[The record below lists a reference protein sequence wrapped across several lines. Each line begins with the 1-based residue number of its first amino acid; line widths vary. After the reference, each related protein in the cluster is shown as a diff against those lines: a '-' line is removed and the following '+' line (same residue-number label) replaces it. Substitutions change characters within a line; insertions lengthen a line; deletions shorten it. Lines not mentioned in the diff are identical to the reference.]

1 MIDSFGEARSL
12 AVSYIGISHKSSGR
26 VADYLSRK
34 EVSEEIS
41 GQVVTSLIEDGYI
54 DDMRIARSII
64 SSRKGRK
71 AEGRRSLQQ
80 RLYNAGISKDIVSEA
95 FEIMPEDDVSIMELF
110 DARLMPELQKQI
122 LQDPFDAELWM
133 NKAFRFLLSRGYSTS
148 LSMDT
153 LRKRIRDVK

>member
-1 MIDSFGEARSL
+1 LIDSFGEARSL

-26 VADYLSRK
+26 VTDYLSRK
-34 EVSEEIS
+34 EVSAEIS
-41 GQVVTSLIEDGYI
+41 GQVVSSLIADGYI
-54 DDMRIARSII
+54 DDMSNARSII

-80 RLYNAGISKDIVSEA
+80 RLYNAGISMEIVSAAIEC
-95 FEIMPEDDVSIMELF
+95 MPEDDVSIIELF
-110 DARLMPELQKQI
+110 DAKLMPELQKQI
-122 LQDPFDAELWM
+122 SQDPFDAELWM

>member
-1 MIDSFGEARSL
+1 LIDSFGVARSL
-12 AVSYIGISHKSSGR
+12 AVSYIGISHKSSGK
-26 VADYLSRK
+26 VTDYLSRK

-41 GQVVTSLIEDGYI
+41 GQVVSSLIADGYI

-64 SSRKGRK
+64 SSRRGRK

-80 RLYNAGISKDIVSEA
+80 RLYIAGISKDIVSEA
-95 FEIMPEDDVSIMELF
+95 FECMPEDDVSIIELF
-110 DARLMPELQKQI
+110 DTKLMPELQKQI
-122 LQDPFDAELWM
+122 SQDPFDAESWM

-153 LRKRIRDVK
+153 LRKRIRDVE

>member
-1 MIDSFGEARSL
+1 MIDSFGDARSL
-12 AVSYIGISHKSSGR
+12 AVSYIGISHKSSGK
-26 VADYLSRK
+26 VTDYLSRK

-41 GQVVTSLIEDGYI
+41 GQVVSSLIEDGYI

-64 SSRKGRK
+64 SSRQGRK

-95 FEIMPEDDVSIMELF
+95 FESMPEDDVSIIELF
-110 DARLMPELQKQI
+110 DAKLMPELQKQI
-122 LQDPFDAELWM
+122 SPDPFDAELWM

>member
-12 AVSYIGISHKSSGR
+12 AVSYIGISHKSSGK
-26 VADYLSRK
+26 VTDYLNRK
-34 EVSEEIS
+34 DMSEEIS
-41 GQVVTSLIEDGYI
+41 GQVVSSLIEDGYI

-95 FEIMPEDDVSIMELF
+95 FECMPEDDVSIIELF
-110 DARLMPELQKQI
+110 DAKLMPELQKQI
-122 LQDPFDAELWM
+122 SPDHFDSELWM

>member
-26 VADYLSRK
+26 VTDYLSRK
-34 EVSEEIS
+34 EVSAEIS
-41 GQVVTSLIEDGYI
+41 GQVVSSLIADGYI
-54 DDMRIARSII
+54 DDMSNARSII

-80 RLYNAGISKDIVSEA
+80 RLYNAGISMEIVSAAIEC
-95 FEIMPEDDVSIMELF
+95 MPEDDVSIIELF
-110 DARLMPELQKQI
+110 DAKLMPELQKQI
-122 LQDPFDAELWM
+122 SKDPFDAELWM